1 MSASTSSERLSTM
14 FLMLGPP
21 SSGRTPPAKEMR
33 MSYCGIASIN
43 ISKEMSF
50 EEKGRRCK

>member
-1 MSASTSSERLSTM
+1 M

-33 MSYCGIASIN
+33 LSYCGIASIN

-50 EEKGRRCK
+50 EEKG